1 MAQDQHVLVTG
12 ASGFLAQHI
21 IFLLLERGYRVRG
34 TVRSFDKA
42 DPLRE
47 ALRQITPMADMME
60 LVEADLSTDEGWR
73 EACEGC
79 DAIMHTASPFPVKL
93 PKNAEELII
102 PARDGALR
110 VLKAAKAAGS
120 TRVVMTSSMAAIAYG
135 WGAER
140 PSPLNETHWSNPDN
154 LKDNTAYTRSK
165 TIAERA
171 AWNFV
176 ESPDGEGL
184 ELVVINPGLILGP
197 TLSADTSPSLEIITQ
212 MLSGRLPALLDLN
225 FSVIDVRDVAEAHL
239 RALSTEEAAGER
251 FLLCESVISMA
262 EIADVLKSAFPDFA
276 DKVPVRVLPNWLVKL
291 LAMVRPDLRQMLPEL
306 GKAREID
313 NQKFR
318 NTFGIQ
324 PETAAT
330 AVTEAARSLI
340 HFNKV

>member
-1 MAQDQHVLVTG
+1 MAQEQHVLVTG

-42 DPLRE
+42 DALRE
-47 ALRQITPMADMME
+47 ALRDVTPMADMME
-60 LVEADLSTDEGWR
+60 LVEADLSADEGWM
-73 EACEGC
+73 EACDGC
-79 DAIMHTASPFPVKL
+79 DAVMHTASPFPVKL
-93 PKNAEELII
+93 PKNAEELIV

-110 VLKAAKAAGS
+110 VLKAAKAAGA

-135 WGAER
+135 WGDER

-176 ESPDGEGL
+176 DSPEGEGL

-212 MLSGRLPALLDLN
+212 MLSGKLPALLDLS

-239 RALSTEEAAGER
+239 RALTSEEAEGER
-251 FLLCESVISMA
+251 FLLCESVISMTEVA
-262 EIADVLKSAFPDFA
+262 EILRRNFPDYA
-276 DKVPVRVLPNWLVKL
+276 DKVPTRILPNWLVRL
-291 LAMVRPDLRQMLPEL
+291 LAMVRTDLKQMLPEL
-306 GKAREID
+306 GKARANTNE
-313 NQKFR
+313 KFR
-318 NTFGIQ
+318 NTLGIQ
-324 PETAAT
+324 PETAET
-330 AVTEAARSLI
+330 AVINAARSLI